1 MAAKVG
7 LIWLSSVRGEYFQMS
22 FVKISPKIEKNTCDI
37 CFIEMQLLEAHLV
50 ENVSLLDS

>member
-7 LIWLSSVRGEYFQMS
+7 LIWLNGVKGEYFQMS

-37 CFIEMQLLEAHLV
+37 CFIEM
-50 ENVSLLDS
+50 